1 MEERTYALSELIQK
15 KNYLIW
21 MDMPS
26 IYQLFPSQQ
35 DFQKSRQIH
44 LQCILVGSVPETKIM
59 LSRHY
64 NFCQTNGTSTN
75 RQESTL
81 TAYAAHHTLLHRLWL
96 KQYSNPQGLPT
107 FIQRGPIQTICS
119 GFTSTLMCRGNH
131 CSNMLVAWYYGVIAP
146 SAWDKLFKEK

>member
-1 MEERTYALSELIQK
+1 
-15 KNYLIW
+15 

-81 TAYAAHHTLLHRLWL
+81 TAYAAHHTLLHRL
-96 KQYSNPQGLPT
+96 
-107 FIQRGPIQTICS
+107 
-119 GFTSTLMCRGNH
+119 
-131 CSNMLVAWYYGVIAP
+131 
-146 SAWDKLFKEK
+146 

>member
-1 MEERTYALSELIQK
+1 
-15 KNYLIW
+15 
-21 MDMPS
+21 MPS

-64 NFCQTNGTSTN
+64 NFCQTNGKSTN

-81 TAYAAHHTLLHRLWL
+81 TAYAAHHTLLHRL
-96 KQYSNPQGLPT
+96 
-107 FIQRGPIQTICS
+107 
-119 GFTSTLMCRGNH
+119 
-131 CSNMLVAWYYGVIAP
+131 
-146 SAWDKLFKEK
+146 